1 MVDYEI
7 NALAECTNALNKL
20 EDNEA
25 KVRVLQYLISR
36 FNIMP
41 ANKINIATT
50 YQSSSNNY
58 SNNLLSEGQE
68 AVDEVKFTPTVNMDY
83 PILSD
88 VVTKDLPQTEI
99 EWVLI
104 YCFYASNFGKSQ
116 FHKEQATDAYKQSK
130 RYSETNRKNYSA
142 NFQKCIKN
150 NWIKGVNEEEYIV
163 KDEGKE
169 YANKILQGNSSSKAR
184 IRTQRKKNKKINE

>member
-20 EDNEA
+20 ESNDA

-36 FNIMP
+36 FNITP
-41 ANKINIATT
+41 NQTNNSVI
-50 YQSSSNNY
+50 YQGNSNDFQ
-58 SNNLLSEGQE
+58 NNFLLEAQE
-68 AVDEVKFTPTVNMDY
+68 VTEESKDY

-88 VVTKDLPQTEI
+88 VVTRDLPKTEI

-104 YCFYASNFGKSQ
+104 YCFYASNYGKDL
-116 FHKEQATDAYKQSK
+116 FNKEQVTELYKQSK
-130 RYSETNRKNYSA
+130 RYSEVNRKNYST

-150 NWIKGVNEEEYIV
+150 SWTKGINEGEYIV
-163 KDEGKE
+163 TNEGKE
-169 YANKILQGNSSSKAR
+169 YANQILQGNSVSKAR
-184 IRTQRKKNKKINE
+184 IRGTREKNKKVNE